1 MNQTLQEL
9 IENIEANGPDEMQI
23 RVNSDLLNTITTKE
37 AFNSMRDRLARDFV
51 ISRAEVK
58 ARIEVFESSLGVRFA
73 KTDIANRDADGV
85 LAAIEGTPLEGL
97 LPENDTKWKRIS
109 HQELEFEVLP
119 NSPFAAAWAIAQ
131 ETLEAIGC
139 RVFSYPN
146 DDKRYCRINFEL
158 FS

>member
-58 ARIEVFESSLGVRFA
+58 ARIEVFERSLGVRFA

-85 LAAIEGTPLEGL
+85 FFAIEG
-97 LPENDTKWKRIS
+97 S
-109 HQELEFEVLP
+109 M
-119 NSPFAAAWAIAQ
+119 
-131 ETLEAIGC
+131 
-139 RVFSYPN
+139 
-146 DDKRYCRINFEL
+146 
-158 FS
+158 